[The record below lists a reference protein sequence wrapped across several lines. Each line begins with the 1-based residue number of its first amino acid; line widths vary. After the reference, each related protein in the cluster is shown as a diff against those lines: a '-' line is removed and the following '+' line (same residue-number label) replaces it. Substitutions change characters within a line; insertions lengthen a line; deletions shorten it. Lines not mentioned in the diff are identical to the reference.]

1 MQPKYGPR
9 AIKHLK
15 KVDRLLTKTIEA
27 VGPFRPNMV
36 PDRFP
41 ALAYSI
47 ISQQISIKAAA
58 SIRQKVLDLLAPQ
71 PLSPLA
77 ILKQR
82 FDDLRSAGLS
92 KAKATYLLD
101 LADKVHSKQVVLDDL
116 HQVEDEQVIANL
128 IQVKGIG
135 RWTAEMFLI
144 FSLGR
149 PNVLPVDD
157 LGLKAAVR
165 KLYRLPELP
174 TKAEL
179 KEMGAAWNPYCSVA
193 TWYLW
198 QSLKL
203 ESKPAQAAQPKRASR
218 R

>member
-1 MQPKYGPR
+1 MKPTYGHKAVR
-9 AIKHLK
+9 HLK
-15 KVDRLLTKTIEA
+15 KSDRRLAKTIDA

-36 PDRFP
+36 LERFP

-58 SIRQKVLDLLAPQ
+58 SIRQKVLDLLAPRA
-71 PLSPLA
+71 LSPEALLA
-77 ILKQR
+77 QR
-82 FDDLRSAGLS
+82 FEDLRSAGLS
-92 KAKATYLLD
+92 RSKAAYLLD
-101 LADKVHSKQVVLDDL
+101 LASKVAARVIELERLHEADD
-116 HQVEDEQVIANL
+116 EEVIASL

-157 LGLKAAVR
+157 LGLKTAVK
-165 KLYRLPELP
+165 KLYRLPALP
-174 TKAEL
+174 TKADLRQRGEL
-179 KEMGAAWNPYCSVA
+179 WQPYCSVA

-198 QSLKL
+198 QSLRL
-203 ESKPAQAAQPKRASR
+203 E
-218 R
+218 